1 MSDKVVNV
9 LNDLLEVSKDGE
21 EGFKRA
27 AAEVQDASV
36 RSVLTECAAHCRS
49 GVQELKG
56 EVRRLGGDPDKSGTV
71 GGAMHRGWVSV
82 KAAVTGHD
90 TKAVLS
96 ECERGEDYAK
106 ERYAKALQED
116 ELPSDVRSLIQNQY
130 QGVISNHDRIKALRD
145 QYAS

>member
-27 AAEVQDASV
+27 AAEVKDASV
-36 RSVLTECAAHCRS
+36 KSVLTECADKCRS
-49 GVQELKG
+49 GAQELRS
-56 EVRRLGGDPDKSGTV
+56 EVRRRGGDPDKAGTV
-71 GGAMHRGWVSV
+71 AGAMHRGWVKA
-82 KAAVTGHD
+82 KAAMTGHD

-106 ERYAKALQED
+106 SRYAKALEED
-116 ELPSDVRSLIQNQY
+116 ELPSDVRSLITNQY
-130 QGVISNHDRIKALRD
+130 DGVVANHDRIKALRD
-145 QYAS
+145 QYAG